1 MTLKNNDQWIRGL
14 KSAPRAQFK
23 RKRDTIGFRIN
34 PRDVE
39 KSLISPTDF
48 KFLNKDDSG
57 EILDK
62 WKPLS
67 ELSHG
72 KFKSKRFKP
81 YRSFS
86 VYK

>member
-1 MTLKNNDQWIRGL
+1 MTLKKNEQWIRGL
-14 KSAPRAQFK
+14 KSAPRVQFK
-23 RKRDTIGFRIN
+23 RKKDTIGFRKN
-34 PRDVE
+34 PTDVE
-39 KSLISPTDF
+39 KSLISPSDF

-67 ELSHG
+67 ELSKV
-72 KFKSKRFKP
+72 KFKSKRLKP